1 MSYRLGVMEMRF
13 AKILWANQ
21 PIRSG
26 EAAKLCEEE
35 FEWKK
40 STTYTM
46 LKRLCDRGIFENK
59 RSVVSAL
66 LTEEEYKI
74 RLSKE
79 FLTDHFNGSISNMVS
94 LFSQKGKLT
103 KTETT
108 KLKKLLN
115 E

>member
-1 MSYRLGVMEMRF
+1 MSYKLGVMEMRF
-13 AKILWANQ
+13 AKLLWANQ

-26 EAAKLCEEE
+26 EAAKLCEQE

-59 RSVVSAL
+59 RSVVSEVL
-66 LTEEEYKI
+66 SEDEYKA
-74 RLSKE
+74 RLTKE
-79 FLTDHFNGSISNMVS
+79 FLTDYYNGSISSMVT
-94 LFSQKGKLT
+94 LFAQKGKIT
-103 KTETT
+103 KTENT
-108 KLKKLLN
+108 KLKKLFT